1 MIVEPGGVIGI
12 LGGGQLGRML
22 SLAAARLGLRTHIY
36 TPEEHS
42 PAAQVADAVTIG
54 EYTDA
59 EKLAA
64 FGEVVNVVTYEF
76 ENVPA
81 ETVDIL
87 TARRVPAAPG
97 GKALAIAQDRL
108 VEKEFVNSLG
118 ARTAPFYAVD
128 DLSSLEAGLKK
139 VGRPAILKT
148 RRLGYDGKGQTT
160 ISATETDLSQTWDAA
175 IRKAWEEIG
184 ARPSIL
190 EGFIDFAMEIS
201 VIGARG
207 RCGSVRCYEPPR
219 NLHKGGILRRSV
231 VPSSAP
237 ESALK
242 EAVEI
247 TSKMLEALDYVG
259 VIGVEFF
266 VEKSGGVIVNE
277 FAPRVHNSGHWTTDA
292 CAVSQ
297 FEQHIRAIAGWPL
310 GDPIRHSDC
319 VMENLIGDEVERW
332 RELAKEPNACIH
344 LYGKRDAQPGRK
356 MGHVTRIGKSRDM
369 TPSVK
374 TDD

>member
-1 MIVEPGGVIGI
+1 MLVEPNGVIGI

-22 SLAAARLGLRTHIY
+22 SLAAARLGLRTHVY
-36 TPEEHS
+36 TPEETS
-42 PAAQVADAVTIG
+42 PAADVAHAVTIG
-54 EYTDA
+54 DYKDA
-59 EKLAA
+59 EKLKA

-87 TARRVPAAPG
+87 NANHIPVAPG
-97 GKALAIAQDRL
+97 GRALGIAQDRL
-108 VEKEFVNSLG
+108 LEKEFVNSSG
-118 ARTAPFYAVD
+118 ARTAPFFAVD
-128 DLSSLEAGLKK
+128 DLSSLEEGLRK

-160 ISATETDLSQTWDAA
+160 IGAAAGDLAHTWDEAKK
-175 IRKAWEEIG
+175 KAWDEIG

-207 RCGSVRCYEPPR
+207 RDGTIRCYDVPR
-219 NLHKGGILRRSV
+219 NIHKGGILRRSI
-231 VPSSAP
+231 VPSLAP
-237 ESALK
+237 ESAVK
-242 EAVEI
+242 EAIAI

-266 VEKSGGVIVNE
+266 VEKSGCVIVNE

-292 CAVSQ
+292 CAISQ
-297 FEQHIRAIAGWPL
+297 FEQHIRAVAGWPL
-310 GDPIRHSDC
+310 GDPVRHSDC
-319 VMENLIGDEVERW
+319 VMDNLIGAEAERW
-332 RELAKEPNACIH
+332 RELSQEPNACIH
-344 LYGKRDAQPGRK
+344 LYGKRDALSGRK
-356 MGHVTRIGKSRDM
+356 MGHVTKL
-369 TPSVK
+369 K
-374 TDD
+374 

>member
-1 MIVEPGGVIGI
+1 MPDFMIVEPNGVIGI

-36 TPEEHS
+36 TPEENS
-42 PAAQVADAVTIG
+42 PAADVAHAVTIG
-54 EYTDA
+54 DYKDA
-59 EKLAA
+59 QKLAA

-87 TARRVPAAPG
+87 GAHRIPVAPG
-97 GKALAIAQDRL
+97 GKALGIAQDRL
-108 VEKEFVNSLG
+108 VEKEFVISLG
-118 ARTAPFYAVD
+118 ARTAPFHAVD
-128 DLSSLEAGLKK
+128 DLASLEEGLRK

-160 ISATETDLSQTWDAA
+160 IGASNGDLAQTWDAA
-175 IRKAWEEIG
+175 IQKAWDEIG

-207 RCGSVRCYEPPR
+207 RDGEIRCYDAPR
-219 NLHKGGILRRSV
+219 NIHKGGILRQSI
-231 VPSSAP
+231 VPSIAP
-237 ESALK
+237 AA
-242 EAVEI
+242 AVKDAVAI

-277 FAPRVHNSGHWTTDA
+277 FAPRVHNSGHWTEDA

-297 FEQHIRAIAGWPL
+297 FEQHIRAVAGWPL
-310 GDPIRHSDC
+310 GDPARHSDC
-319 VMENLIGDEVERW
+319 VMDNLIGDDVEHW
-332 RELAKEPNACIH
+332 RDLSREANACIH
-344 LYGKRDAQPGRK
+344 LYGKRDALPGRK
-356 MGHVTRIGKSRDM
+356 MGHVTR
-369 TPSVK
+369 VK
-374 TDD
+374 